1 MNALFNSCPRP
12 LGKTRSMH
20 RQRGLSLVEIG
31 IVLLVVSLIVIG
43 IYSKATSI
51 SDEARI
57 QRAIDDVILLLTK
70 ASAYKADTGSYTDVG
85 IAALNTAGYN
95 TAPFADGDGENPWGN
110 DYTLAVQADSD
121 QIVVLT
127 IVTDGDPSCARL
139 STTLDGL
146 VHNQESV
153 SCDADD
159 DTVTVQAR

>member
-1 MNALFNSCPRP
+1 MNAQLIPFHRTP
-12 LGKTRSMH
+12 GKTRPMH

-70 ASAYKADTGSYTDVG
+70 ASAYKADTGSYDGVSD
-85 IAALNTAGYN
+85 IEALNTAGYN
-95 TAPFADGDGENPWGN
+95 TSPLTDGEGENPWGN
-110 DYTLAVQADSD
+110 DYTLAEDGDDD

-127 IVTDGDPSCARL
+127 IVTGEDARCTRL
-139 STTLDGL
+139 NSTLDGL
-146 VHNQESV
+146 VQNQEEV
-153 SCDADD
+153 SCEN
-159 DTVTVQAR
+159 DTLTVKAR